1 MRISVRHIGL
11 IVGIFSVL
19 ISLLF
24 FGRRQDIFQLLSL
37 LGTFTAI
44 ICFIWIIFG
53 NGLVRSK
60 LLWVGVV
67 LLAIAIDVIA
77 EPYLIDAS
85 YRIYLAR
92 HKEVLSDVNKIL
104 NSSKGD
110 IWVMNDTVS
119 VSNGEGIS
127 QENRQQL
134 LEAQK
139 QLGVYMITKSDST
152 IYYGLWGFL
161 DVRLGITY
169 LTSQTMRPDQYRHL
183 TGGWYH

>member
-24 FGRRQDIFQLLSL
+24 FGRRQDIFQLLSI
-37 LGTFTAI
+37 LGTLTAG
-44 ICFIWIIFG
+44 ICFVWIIFG
-53 NGLVRSK
+53 KGSVRTK
-60 LLWVGVV
+60 FFWAGIVM
-67 LLAIAIDVIA
+67 LAIAIDVLA
-77 EPYLIDAS
+77 EPYLIDTS

-92 HKEVLSDVNKIL
+92 HKVVLSDVNKIL
-104 NSSKGD
+104 NSTKGD
-110 IWVMNDTVS
+110 VWVMNDTVT

-127 QENRQQL
+127 PQNRQQL

-139 QLGVYMITKSDST
+139 KLRVYMITKSDST

-169 LTSQTMRPDQYRHL
+169 LMSETVLPDQYRHL